1 MREPGDEFGGD
12 PGQFVG
18 GEVACGEGGA
28 PKEVVDGIRHRHQ
41 LAVAQIKSLV
51 LHGVVTPS
59 DYADNS
65 SSRHPRV
72 DDLGLAVDELSQGV
86 LEPAIHFHHLAG
98 WILLNYQ

>member
-41 LAVAQIKSLV
+41 LAVAQIW
-51 LHGVVTPS
+51 GRIFRI
-59 DYADNS
+59 N
-65 SSRHPRV
+65 
-72 DDLGLAVDELSQGV
+72 
-86 LEPAIHFHHLAG
+86 
-98 WILLNYQ
+98 